1 MSLSTVLLPYL
12 SHYFPHSQSSCR
24 CFFLPLYLLLRLRS
38 PSFSL
43 YLFPC
48 SGWLV
53 LCKSNEGGCPS
64 IRNLAFP
71 IPGSA
76 LGHIRYVPHLLW
88 LSSVLPFLISLPLDP
103 SLWCVC
109 SLLSSVWLFLCVAG
123 LGLLLALV
131 LIVWVWPVHVFLGL
145 DSIYRPCIL
154 YNLLYICL
162 YCIFILIVLLEWV
175 IGPSTK
181 LNS

>member
-88 LSSVLPFLISLPLDP
+88 LSSVLPFLFPCPLILVYGVFAVCFLLSDCFFALLVLVCCLP
-103 SLWCVC
+103 W
-109 SLLSSVWLFLCVAG
+109 SLLCGFDLCTYF
-123 LGLLLALV
+123 
-131 LIVWVWPVHVFLGL
+131 WV
-145 DSIYRPCIL
+145 
-154 YNLLYICL
+154 
-162 YCIFILIVLLEWV
+162 
-175 IGPSTK
+175 
-181 LNS
+181 